1 MRLRNRSISAL
12 NSIMRINESALTRP
26 SNKMY
31 HNMDNLSKIGENA
44 TKAWRG
50 EEEPGAGTV
59 PGAALISK
67 AFSLIDTI
75 GAAPGL
81 VTVPELL
88 KATGWPR
95 PTLYRILAAVTAH
108 GFIRFDPVAQGYTLG
123 YRFLEL
129 AQNVWAAPDL
139 AAVASIELQ
148 RLRDMTGETAYLAVP
163 HDGGMMALGKFEGV
177 HTVRSAARLGVRKPM
192 HCTSQGKA
200 VLAFL
205 PEAEADRLIGPNP
218 LERFT
223 QNTITDPRL
232 LKAHLGIVR
241 QRGYS
246 VEDEEILVGN
256 RCVGAPVLDATG
268 RPVAAISV
276 AGPIWRLTRER
287 AEQLGP
293 EIAMVARNIGLQ
305 LRGSGDPPAGGKDHP
320 LVHPAA
326 REPAFYG
333 ANPCW
338 DAHHSVLHWVD
349 RLGPLIHATGATTS
363 HTFRPVTDAPIDAAS
378 LKDGEMIAILADRQL
393 RIREGVCVADDPVM
407 RKRQIGALA
416 TAPNGSLWA
425 ANNSEASSQ
434 IGPVTLTGEV
444 ESVWTVSA
452 RIDAMAWAPDGQK
465 LYATDSS
472 RGTIYVLH
480 AETRTPRILNRI
492 PRVSGEPRG
501 LAVDA
506 AGRLWVALYDGWS
519 IARLSPEGEVERVT
533 ALPVPRPT
541 GIAFGGD
548 DGQSIFVTTA
558 RVGLTRDVL
567 DNAPLSGRLLV
578 IQPTPEQLETVPEKK
593 RRRSRSKQRA

>member
-1 MRLRNRSISAL
+1 MRSISL
-12 NSIMRINESALTRP
+12 LKSIMRGRGSHQTLLG
-26 SNKMY
+26 SKVS
-31 HNMDNLSKIGENA
+31 HNMDNLADSGDSTAK
-44 TKAWRG
+44 TWRY
-50 EEEPGAGTV
+50 EEPLANGTV

-81 VTVPELL
+81 ITVPELV

-95 PTLYRILAAVTAH
+95 PTLYRILAAITAH
-108 GFIRFDPVAQGYTLG
+108 GFVRFDPVAQGYTLG

-139 AAVASIELQ
+139 AAVASVELQ

-163 HDGGMMALGKFEGV
+163 HDGWMVGLGKFEGV

-205 PEAEADRLIGPNP
+205 PDAEVNRLIGTGP

-223 QNTITDPRL
+223 ENTITDPAV
-232 LKAHLGIVR
+232 LKAQLGIAR

-246 VEDEEILVGN
+246 LEDEEILAGN
-256 RCVGAPVLDATG
+256 RCVGAPVLDSVG

-287 AEQLGP
+287 VEQLGP
-293 EIAMVARNIGLQ
+293 EIAAVARNIGLQ
-305 LRGSGDPPAGGKDHP
+305 LRSSGETPTHGADHP
-320 LVHPAA
+320 LAHPAA

-333 ANPCW
+333 ADPWW
-338 DAHHSVLHWVD
+338 DPQSGRLHWVD
-349 RLGPLIHATGATTS
+349 RLGPMIHATGETAS
-363 HTFRPVTDAPIDAAS
+363 SSFRPVTDAPIDAAS
-378 LKDGEMIAILADRQL
+378 FRGGEVIAVLAERQV
-393 RIREGVCVADDPVM
+393 RVREGNCIADEPL
-407 RKRQIGALA
+407 RTLTRIAALT
-416 TAPNGSLWA
+416 TAPDGRLWA
-425 ANNSEASSQ
+425 ACKDGGSSHIGPADLSGEMDVVWTIGAQVDAIVWSMDSQ
-434 IGPVTLTGEV
+434 I
-444 ESVWTVSA
+444 
-452 RIDAMAWAPDGQK
+452 
-465 LYATDSS
+465 LYATDSA
-472 RGTIYVLH
+472 RGTVYILQVG
-480 AETRTPRILNRI
+480 TRAPRILNRI

-506 AGRLWVALYDGWS
+506 TGRLWVALYDGWS
-519 IARLSPEGEVERVT
+519 IARLSPEGEFDRIT

-541 GIAFGGD
+541 GIAFGGE

-558 RVGLTRDVL
+558 RVGLPRDVL

-578 IQPTPEQLETVPEKK
+578 VRPTSTPPKSASEKQ
-593 RRRSRSKQRA
+593 RRRARSKHQA